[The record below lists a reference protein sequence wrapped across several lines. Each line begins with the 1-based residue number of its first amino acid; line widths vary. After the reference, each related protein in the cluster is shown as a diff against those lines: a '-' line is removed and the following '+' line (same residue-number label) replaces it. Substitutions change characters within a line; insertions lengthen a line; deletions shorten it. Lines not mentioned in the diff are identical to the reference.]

1 MLPKLNYSFR
11 RKIRASS
18 APLSTEDYEEGNA
31 EFGNDVPVE
40 APGTEPIVPPIDEA
54 PLSEAPAAPLEVVAL
69 ETLAKEKPTGA
80 PMMRHKRVARKQVVS
95 KPKRKGPVTIS
106 IDFSPEG
113 SLEED
118 QSHISSGE
126 AAHTRSSAEA
136 LIVLSPDDVP
146 PVAEQGVDEERP
158 EKHPAS
164 SLASQA
170 RDSKGKG
177 VADTRSPA
185 PAGKHSHVE
194 PKSEVPSK
202 VTMARS

>member
-1 MLPKLNYSFR
+1 M
-11 RKIRASS
+11 
-18 APLSTEDYEEGNA
+18 
-31 EFGNDVPVE
+31 
-40 APGTEPIVPPIDEA
+40 PPSDEA
-54 PLSEAPAAPLEVVAL
+54 PLSEAPAAPSEVVAP
-69 ETLAKEKPTGA
+69 ETHAKEEPTGA

-106 IDFSPEG
+106 IYFSPEG

-146 PVAEQGVDEERP
+146 PAAEQGVDEERP

-164 SLASQA
+164 TPAS
-170 RDSKGKG
+170 RTGDSKGKG
-177 VADTRSPA
+177 VA
-185 PAGKHSHVE
+185 GKESLE
-194 PKSEVPSK
+194 PNLTSLCMLPIVG
-202 VTMARS
+202 